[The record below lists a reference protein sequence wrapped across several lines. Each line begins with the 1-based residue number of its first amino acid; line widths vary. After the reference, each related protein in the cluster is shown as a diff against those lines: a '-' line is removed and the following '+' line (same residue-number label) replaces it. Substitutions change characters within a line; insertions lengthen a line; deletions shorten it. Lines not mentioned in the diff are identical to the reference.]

1 MSAHVLFNLLN
12 KLRLRDKIQGS
23 NEHFITFLWHFGKF
37 NTKLT
42 LTFFCCLM
50 ITFANSLAPD
60 QDRQNLGAYLDPN
73 CLASV
78 PELECFEKVHLEK
91 SQQTTKKHEKVP
103 SMESVNSVSV
113 IS

>member
-42 LTFFCCLM
+42 LTFFCCLL

-60 QDRQNLGAYLDPN
+60 QDRQNLCAYLDPN
-73 CLASV
+73 RLASV
-78 PELECFEKVHLEK
+78 PELECFEKFILKKVNRRQK
-91 SQQTTKKHEKVP
+91 SMKKYPAWRVL
-103 SMESVNSVSV
+103 
-113 IS
+113 ILCQ